1 MPTDALDILP
11 LATAKGALRIDDT
24 AGDADLTAS
33 IKASVDYCQR
43 LAGKPF
49 LDITENLYIARPAL
63 SDSPM
68 RIPRRYVRSI
78 SDIAYWQKTQKLRE
92 DPSGE
97 VLLAYA
103 DPGAPQDDEDPIGRT
118 QEDGYDTLVWPPSAG
133 WPEVL
138 TDSAFLVTVVLGYA
152 TADVIPG
159 IEGIRKAVTLQ
170 AGVYYDGIVE
180 DMHREAVLRLLEP
193 YRDARGFV

>member
-1 MPTDALDILP
+1 MPPAALDILP
-11 LATAKGALRIDDT
+11 LATAKGALRIDDD

-33 IKASVDYCQR
+33 INAAVDYCQR

-49 LDITENLYIARPAL
+49 LDVTEKLYIARPAL

-78 SDIAYWQKTQKLRE
+78 SGIAYWEKTQKLRDE
-92 DPSGE
+92 PSGT

-103 DPGAPQDDEDPIGRT
+103 APENPADGEDPIGRM
-118 QEDGYDTLVWPPSAG
+118 QEDGYDTLVWPPAAG

-138 TDSAFLVTVVLGYA
+138 TDSAFLVTVVLGFEA
-152 TADVIPG
+152 AADIPG
-159 IEGIRKAVTLQ
+159 IDGIRKAVTLQ

-180 DMHREAVLRLLEP
+180 DTHRKAVLRLLKP
-193 YRDARGFV
+193 YRDARAFV